1 MARQLRPKEDA
12 LFVEGPDDM
21 AVVNALVKVPLG
33 LDIGRPVELARKP
46 LSQTGGLEAAI
57 AGFERRVRERK
68 AGAHVGLLIDR
79 DGHDGRGDNMPRV
92 EGWSRIN
99 GLAANQSAG
108 GGRTVILPDGG
119 RLGIWMWPD
128 NASTGDLENLVA
140 SRVTPGSAWDFA
152 RQASAEAKAKHL
164 AEFDLLESRKVELKV
179 RSVWLGE
186 SGGGYG
192 HIIGRG
198 KANLSVPGVLG
209 FVKWFSWLFLEE

>member
-79 DGHDGRGDNMPRV
+79 DATMAAATTCLASRAGRG
-92 EGWSRIN
+92 
-99 GLAANQSAG
+99 
-108 GGRTVILPDGG
+108 
-119 RLGIWMWPD
+119 
-128 NASTGDLENLVA
+128 STGSRQIRAQVA
-140 SRVTPGSAWDFA
+140 VARSSSRTEDASGSGCGLTTPA
-152 RQASAEAKAKHL
+152 QATSRTWSLL
-164 AEFDLLESRKVELKV
+164 A
-179 RSVWLGE
+179 
-186 SGGGYG
+186 
-192 HIIGRG
+192 
-198 KANLSVPGVLG
+198 
-209 FVKWFSWLFLEE
+209 